1 MIISYQVTWG
11 AGQNGTNATWGV
23 DQLALPT
30 VLPAVPQTTRHRAPT
45 PHTWAFNVVGFSYS
59 SVWWDWARWEREL
72 DWMALHGVNLAL
84 AFVGQEHLWHRLYAE
99 HLGLSEVDIEAYFAG
114 PAYLSW
120 NRMGNLQLFGGPLP
134 SAWRAQQFAL
144 QRRILQVC
152 RMTLYLLTKPPY
164 LSRASHLLIYVD
176 LRTLEWFDLTSFLP
190 SFFPSFLPS
199 LLTCSAWWTSA
210 SPPCCRALR
219 GSGCRTQRRPHSQ
232 TRAGATCLRIQAC
245 LWRTRGTCCCRRLTL
260 CSRRCIMFFS
270 RYHVTEFFTNLMLF
284 LI

>member
-152 RMTLYLLTKPPY
+152 RMTGMYLLTKPPY
-164 LSRASHLLIYVD
+164 LSRASYLLI
-176 LRTLEWFDLTSFLP
+176 RGLTY
-190 SFFPSFLPS
+190 
-199 LLTCSAWWTSA
+199 T
-210 SPPCCRALR
+210 
-219 GSGCRTQRRPHSQ
+219 G
-232 TRAGATCLRIQAC
+232 
-245 LWRTRGTCCCRRLTL
+245 
-260 CSRRCIMFFS
+260 
-270 RYHVTEFFTNLMLF
+270 VV
-284 LI
+284 